1 MDDVIGQGNTHRWE
15 GKEKTGS
22 RESGFS
28 LLDILALGRGPR
40 LAAEVD
46 SDAHEEAALVEEVAC
61 DIHTEEEQDEDHD
74 EDAHNSPGAQPW
86 AGFFRKEEEKK
97 VKTKWCHC
105 RL

>member
-15 GKEKTGS
+15 GKEKTCS

-40 LAAEVD
+40 LATEVD

-74 EDAHNSPGAQPW
+74 EDAHDSPGAQTW
-86 AGFFRKEEEKK
+86 AGFFGKEEKK
-97 VKTKWCHC
+97 KVKMK
-105 RL
+105 

>member
-1 MDDVIGQGNTHRWE
+1 MRE

-28 LLDILALGRGPR
+28 LLNILPFGRGPR

-46 SDAHEEAALVEEVAC
+46 GNTHEKPTLVEKIAC
-61 DIHTEEEQDEDHD
+61 DVHAEEEQDEDHD
-74 EDAHNSPGAQPW
+74 EDAHDSTGAQPW
-86 AGFFRKEEEKK
+86 AGFFGKEEEEI

-105 RL
+105 KP

>member
-1 MDDVIGQGNTHRWE
+1 MALSDKVTNTWE

-46 SDAHEEAALVEEVAC
+46 SDAHEEPALVEEVAC

-74 EDAHNSPGAQPW
+74 EDAHDSTGAQTW
-86 AGFFRKEEEKK
+86 AGFFGKEEEEKFK
-97 VKTKWCHC
+97 SKRCHLHA